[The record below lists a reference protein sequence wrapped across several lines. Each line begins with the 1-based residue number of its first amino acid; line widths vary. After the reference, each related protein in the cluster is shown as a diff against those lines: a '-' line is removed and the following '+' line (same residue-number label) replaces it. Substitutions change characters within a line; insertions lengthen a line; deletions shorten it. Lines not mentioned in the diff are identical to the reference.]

1 MVRGPSRA
9 SQRTADCKLCS
20 LMVAWPPPPSIFFF
34 YPPQSNNNRNERV
47 LFFWCALYT
56 IQNRT
61 VLPGRQWPGT
71 QKIEVTKE
79 RKCYRTE
86 YSWSIFSSSLLQCCC
101 AFCREWPRE
110 LLIRWHRSYKKR
122 ILSRHLGLMMMPS
135 LGRFFFFFF
144 FFFSFLCS
152 FPLRFSLVIY
162 SSKQQS
168 SSTCWLFDRPHLLLL
183 GLALLGCV
191 PINVSL
197 LFYLFYRSMY
207 IQ

>member
-20 LMVAWPPPPSIFFF
+20 LMVAWPPPSSNFF

-71 QKIEVTKE
+71 KKLKKIK
-79 RKCYRTE
+79 RKYWSHKRKKMLSYRIL
-86 YSWSIFSSSLLQCCC
+86 WSIFSSSVLQCCC

-110 LLIRWHRSYKKR
+110 LLLRWHRSYKKR

-135 LGRFFFFFF
+135 LGRFFFFLF
-144 FFFSFLCS
+144 CS

-162 SSKQQS
+162 SSKQHPPHVGS
-168 SSTCWLFDRPHLLLL
+168 LIDLTCCFSAWL
-183 GLALLGCV
+183 
-191 PINVSL
+191 
-197 LFYLFYRSMY
+197 Y
-207 IQ
+207 